1 MSARAA
7 WLPIWL
13 GLTLGSGE
21 LAAQA
26 ALTIR
31 ERTPAGHTLD
41 VGGAGIVDI
50 NSTLLIGID
59 RERIRQLAGQ
69 EQEATQA
76 ITELLSRLESVT
88 RVRNSAL
95 AGIAPALAAWE
106 SSGKDDSA
114 RVALQGSLQSLTR
127 AASTL
132 IDAAPRGSR
141 LRERLNAALGVA
153 ITRRGGL
160 EDLYGTVLAAAAE
173 EAATLRLERDSLLAV
188 AGVFVQA
195 GGWSLTDKG
204 TRPLH
209 FPGFDTNP
217 NLEAFDVETFGI
229 GVIALNKA
237 QKRELARAADVAR
250 AFNEGGASAA
260 FSASSLRNAFG
271 EAILP
276 LIEQGIGCIAAVRE
290 TAEGLVGPDAPEA
303 ISSDLQP
310 ALGPLEEVR
319 SFVLGL
325 REKYRSDAGA
335 QGTAAEFLIS
345 STEDL
350 AGVFRRIDAAKTALV
365 AMHTSLAERVP
376 GGAFAARVNAL
387 RGSARSCA
395 DALQTDLVSTRAAA
409 EALVR
414 SLTGV
419 REINADILEF
429 TESVLRLDVDQVPER
444 VDFRLRYAGERKDG
458 DRILVRLLVGG
469 AEDRAPSVEDHEL
482 TMFRVQPHLE
492 TVVGLVFGDPLGSS
506 DLSARFQAA
515 PAYSVLLKRG
525 SRKSE
530 MRNRLLI
537 LGLGLNV
544 AAFDF
549 DHDDNLE
556 LAVGGVFSFLG
567 DYLQGGVGYNIPQD
581 RGYWFFG
588 LRLPLPTFTLPGA
601 GGVDSDSE
609 LWSGQ

>member
-1 MSARAA
+1 MSARGA

-13 GLTLGSGE
+13 GLTFGSGE
-21 LAAQA
+21 LAAQD
-26 ALTIR
+26 ALAIR
-31 ERTPAGHTLD
+31 ERTPAGDTLAI
-41 VGGAGIVDI
+41 GQAGIVDI

-59 RERIRQLAGQ
+59 RERIRQLAGR

-76 ITELLSRLESVT
+76 IAELLSRLESVS
-88 RVRNSAL
+88 RVRDSAL
-95 AGIAPALAAWE
+95 ARIGPALGAWE
-106 SSGKDDSA
+106 ASRKDDSA
-114 RVALQGSLQSLTR
+114 RVALQRSLRSLTG
-127 AASTL
+127 AARTL
-132 IDAAPRGSR
+132 IDAAPPGSR
-141 LRERLNAALGVA
+141 LRERLNSALRAA
-153 ITRRGGL
+153 ITGGGGL
-160 EDLYGTVLAAAAE
+160 EDLYGRVLAVAAE

-229 GVIALNKA
+229 GVIVLSEA

-250 AFNEGGASAA
+250 AFDEGGPSEAL
-260 FSASSLRNAFG
+260 SASGLRNAFG

-276 LIEQGIGCIAAVRE
+276 LVEQGIGCIDAVRE
-290 TAEGLVGPDAPEA
+290 AAEGLVGPDAPEA
-303 ISSDLQP
+303 IKSDLQP

-345 STEDL
+345 SNEDL
-350 AGVFRRIDAAKTALV
+350 VGVFRQIDAAKTALV
-365 AMHTSLAERVP
+365 TMHTSLGERVA

-395 DALQTDLVSTRAAA
+395 DTLQTGLASTRAAA

-429 TESVLRLDVDQVPER
+429 SESVLRLDVDRVPER
-444 VDFRLRYAGERKDG
+444 VDFRLRYAGERRDG

-469 AEDRAPSVEDHEL
+469 TGDRAPSVEDHEL

-530 MRNRLLI
+530 MRNRLLV
-537 LGLGLNV
+537 LGVGLNV

-549 DHDDNLE
+549 NHDDNLE

-567 DYLQGGVGYNIPQD
+567 DYLQGGAGYNIPQD